1 MIKVNLFSQI
11 LANISREKFD
21 TLVKKHQSDKHN
33 KGLKSWTHLV
43 SMLFCHIGGACSV
56 RDISNGLSSTTG
68 NLSHL
73 GIFRVPCKSSL
84 SYMNT
89 HRSYELFKDF
99 YFQLLDQLVSKHSF
113 AKKGLLQLK
122 RKIYLVDASIIPLCL
137 DIFDWAVY
145 RTSKGAVKLHA
156 VLDYDGCLPV
166 FAQITE
172 GGVHEINVA
181 HTINFPK
188 GSVIVA
194 DRGYVDYQ
202 WLKVLDS
209 RGCFFV
215 TRAKTN
221 MAFHV
226 HQRFEVKGLKSDG
239 VLEEQHVSLKN
250 YKAKKN
256 YPDKLRLIRY
266 LDSITG
272 KEYVFLTNNFSWKAK
287 TVADIYKERWHIEV
301 FFKQI
306 KQYMKIKSFVGTS
319 QNAVQIQIWTA
330 MTAILLMKFL
340 KETAK
345 YEWHLSNLV
354 TFIRLNLFVK
364 IDLQQ
369 WLDNPFC
376 TKNKEDQ
383 DPQLSIFDG

>member
-21 TLVKKHQSDKHN
+21 TLVKKHQSDKHS

-73 GIFRVPCKSSL
+73 GVSRVPCKSSL

-89 HRSYELFKDF
+89 HRSYELFKDL
-99 YFQLLDQLVSKHSF
+99 YFQLLDHLVNKHSF
-113 AKKGLLQLK
+113 ARKGLLQLK
-122 RKIYLVDASIIPLCL
+122 RKIYLLDASIIPLCL
-137 DIFDWAVY
+137 DIFDWATY

-172 GGVHEINVA
+172 GDVHEINVA
-181 HTINFPK
+181 HKIDFPK

-194 DRGYVDYQ
+194 DRGYVDYK

-209 RGCFFV
+209 RNCFFV
-215 TRAKTN
+215 TRAKSN
-221 MAFHV
+221 MAFQV
-226 HQRFEVKGLKSDG
+226 HQRFEVNGLKPDG
-239 VLEEQHVSLKN
+239 VLEEQHVTLTT
-250 YKAKKN
+250 YKAKRH
-256 YPDKLRLIRY
+256 YPGKLRLIRY
-266 LDSITG
+266 LDSMTG
-272 KEYVFLTNNFSWKAK
+272 KEYVFLTNNFGWKAK
-287 TVADIYKERWHIEV
+287 TVADMYKERWHIEV

-306 KQYMKIKSFVGTS
+306 KQHMKIKSFVGTS
-319 QNAVQIQIWTA
+319 ENAVQIQIWTA
-330 MTAILLMKFL
+330 MIAILLMKFL
-340 KETAK
+340 KEKAN
-345 YEWHLSNLV
+345 YNWHLSNLV

-364 IDLQQ
+364 IDLQK
-369 WLDNPFC
+369 WLDQPFY
-376 TKNKEDQ
+376 TENQQGDEL
-383 DPQLSIFDG
+383 QLSIFDG